1 MNYLF
6 TQKQNKENPAERNRD
21 TDGSGTPKIN
31 NKSHTKKLARVGGRI
46 CSATENGE
54 ENKI

>member
-21 TDGSGTPKIN
+21 SDESGMTKIN
-31 NKSHTKKLARVGGRI
+31 NKSHTKK
-46 CSATENGE
+46 
-54 ENKI
+54 